1 MNRRTVLKS
10 ILTGIGAILS
20 SKLLGNGLAPV
31 EKEVLLKTP
40 ANDYSGYVLMRP
52 SSDSRNI
59 VIPNGAYS
67 ICIGQQTSAYGV
79 INFAE

>member
-1 MNRRTVLKS
+1 MNRRTFAKS

-31 EKEVLLKTP
+31 EKVSALKTP
-40 ANDYSGYVLMRP
+40 ANDYSGYALMRP

-59 VIPNGAYS
+59 AIPNGSYA
-67 ICIGQQTSAYGV
+67 ICIGQGTPVYSV
-79 INFAE
+79 SNFVE